1 MEQLIIEEDIALLE
15 HRLTSTTV
23 QYQSASNLIHRM
35 IDDMDMVLKG
45 FNDTV
50 AITSTTCVLSAD
62 MERLRTLKKDII
74 DQAIA
79 TCSKMRDN
87 LNLIIQIEENKFS
100 VRNRYMESTSEWQ
113 KSVFNAIE
121 NRRLHM
127 IHRANF
133 MITHKLRTSPNTRNN
148 IQKENISLQN

>member
-1 MEQLIIEEDIALLE
+1 MEKLIIEEDIALLE
-15 HRLTSTTV
+15 QRLTSTTV

-35 IDDMDMVLKG
+35 IDDMDMMLKG

-50 AITSTTCVLSAD
+50 ATTSTACVLSTD

-74 DQAIA
+74 DQAIL
-79 TCSKMRDN
+79 TSSNVRDN
-87 LNLIIQIEENKFS
+87 LNRIIQIEENKFS
-100 VRNRYMESTSEWQ
+100 VQNRYMESTSEWQ

-127 IHRANF
+127 IQRANF
-133 MITHKLRTSPNTRNN
+133 MIKHKLWTSRNTRINN
-148 IQKENISLQN
+148 QNENISLHG